1 MSEYMPPI
9 GTWVTMMVM
18 WTFLF
23 LLNLGAVVL
32 DVVVGLNWFVLI
44 NVIGVVGAPYMVLK
58 SKQKYD
64 ETLAKRQQ
72 IRKERYERW
81 LEQPAPSLTGES
93 VTWAE
98 YERQVERMLGTYED
112 PWAATLDYDQ
122 VVALALAE
130 RRRQESELA
139 YRDGPEPHPDSLES
153 YTKQFGDKIAHLYR
167 IPPPAIDDRNPFR
180 RSRPNKLDRL
190 PPREWDTDDRMY
202 HAVCCNR
209 SPENQKRNLPDVCNC
224 PRSAGGG
231 VMRDDE
237 PPEPRFQQIRG

>member
-44 NVIGVVGAPYMVLK
+44 NVIGMVGAPYMVLK
-58 SKQKYD
+58 SKQKYY

-72 IRKERYERW
+72 LRRERYERW
-81 LEQPAPSLTGES
+81 LERPAPKLTDES

-98 YERQVERMLGTYED
+98 YEAEVEHILVRKVGKGQD
-112 PWAATLDYDQ
+112 PFEVDLRPEL
-122 VVALALAE
+122 VRERALE
-130 RRRQESELA
+130 RRKRREAKE
-139 YRDGPEPHPDSLES
+139 EPHPDSLES

-167 IPPPAIDDRNPFR
+167 IPPPQVDDQNPFR
-180 RSRPNKLDRL
+180 RPRPNRLDRL
-190 PPREWDTDDRMY
+190 PPR
-202 HAVCCNR
+202 
-209 SPENQKRNLPDVCNC
+209 
-224 PRSAGGG
+224 
-231 VMRDDE
+231 
-237 PPEPRFQQIRG
+237 

>member
-32 DVVVGLNWFVLI
+32 DAVVGPNWFMLI
-44 NVIGVVGAPYMVLK
+44 NVIGMVGAPYMVLK

-72 IRKERYERW
+72 IRRERYERW

-98 YERQVERMLGTYED
+98 YEAEVEIILSKKVGEGQD
-112 PWAATLDYDQ
+112 PFEVDLRPEL
-122 VVALALAE
+122 VRKRALE
-130 RRRQESELA
+130 RRKRREARGEQ
-139 YRDGPEPHPDSLES
+139 PHPDSLES